1 MAFRFY
7 VSKWC
12 HWCFSNRKKSMRK
25 LMIPL
30 WCIGLLAVSSFA
42 WAALPQEDL
51 TKDAAKA
58 VNDKIGE
65 VSAKMNQSQT
75 VQEISAGLLDPI
87 YQLAEYMGVPWF
99 YWAAFALMAAGVV
112 SFALQLVL
120 TKLLL
125 LAQLKMN
132 LAEIFSDALGLLIS
146 LVGLVLTTQ
155 AATQNSTFTAS
166 PAAVVSSAAV
176 GLIAGFVFYL
186 WGQRLELRAAAR
198 RTVSAEPAPKERR
211 GM

>member
-1 MAFRFY
+1 
-7 VSKWC
+7 
-12 HWCFSNRKKSMRK
+12 MRN
-25 LMIPL
+25 LMITM
-30 WCIGLLAVSSFA
+30 WCTGLLTVSNICWSA
-42 WAALPQEDL
+42 IPQE
-51 TKDAAKA
+51 TIAGGAAQA
-58 VNDKIGE
+58 VNEKIGE

-87 YQLAEYMGVPWF
+87 YRLAEYMGVPWF

-155 AATQNSTFTAS
+155 AATQNSTFTSS
-166 PAAVVSSAAV
+166 PAAVVSSAAA
-176 GLIAGFVFYL
+176 GLIAGFVFYI
-186 WGQRLELRAAAR
+186 WGQRLELRAAS
-198 RTVSAEPAPKERR
+198 RTVRVEPTPKDRR

>member
-1 MAFRFY
+1 
-7 VSKWC
+7 
-12 HWCFSNRKKSMRK
+12 
-25 LMIPL
+25 
-30 WCIGLLAVSSFA
+30 
-42 WAALPQEDL
+42 
-51 TKDAAKA
+51 
-58 VNDKIGE
+58 
-65 VSAKMNQSQT
+65 
-75 VQEISAGLLDPI
+75 
-87 YQLAEYMGVPWF
+87 
-99 YWAAFALMAAGVV
+99 MAAGVV

-132 LAEIFSDALGLLIS
+132 LAEILSDALGLLIS

-176 GLIAGFVFYL
+176 GLLAGFVFYI
-186 WGQRLELRAAAR
+186 WGQRLELRATS
-198 RTVSAEPAPKERR
+198 RTVRAEPAPKERR